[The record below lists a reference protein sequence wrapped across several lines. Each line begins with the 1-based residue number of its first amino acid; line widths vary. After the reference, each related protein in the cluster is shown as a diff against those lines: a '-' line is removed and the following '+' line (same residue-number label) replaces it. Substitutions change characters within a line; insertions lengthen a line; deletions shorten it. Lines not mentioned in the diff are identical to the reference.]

1 MVTDFAI
8 TTLGQRIGQEGNAS
22 VKVHVGGR
30 GRGSCQDHVHGG
42 IMNSF
47 LSHPWFA
54 LGLGVACSVL
64 ALTFWFVDNRGD
76 VLGLIAF
83 LFRLAHVFS
92 AMLWV
97 GMIWFVN
104 FIQLVALRGADDAG
118 KAVLMQHIVPQVADV
133 FRVVSH
139 LTLASG
145 AGLLLTSGYVLDR
158 WVFPS
163 SVYIPSIRGGM
174 LWGGVFLGVVMWV
187 LVHKVIWPSL
197 AVVLDAGAEPGARA
211 KARDRV
217 LVAARV
223 NLVLALPVTF
233 LMVAAAHLY

>member
-1 MVTDFAI
+1 
-8 TTLGQRIGQEGNAS
+8 
-22 VKVHVGGR
+22 
-30 GRGSCQDHVHGG
+30 
-42 IMNSF
+42 MNSF
-47 LSHPWFA
+47 LSHPGVA
-54 LGLGVACSVL
+54 LGLGAVCSVL
-64 ALTFWFVDNRGD
+64 ALAFWFVDNRGD
-76 VLGLIAF
+76 VLGLIGF
-83 LFRLAHVFS
+83 LFRLAHIFS

-104 FIQLVALRGADDAG
+104 FIQIVALREADDAG
-118 KAVLMQHIVPQVADV
+118 KLVLMGHIVPQVVNV

-163 SVYIPSIRGGM
+163 SVYIPSIRGGT
-174 LWGGVFLGVVMWV
+174 LWGGVLLGMVMWA

-197 AVVLDAGAEPGARA
+197 AVVLDAGADAGVRA
-211 KARDRV
+211 KARERV

-223 NLVLALPVTF
+223 NLMLALPATF
-233 LMVAAAHLY
+233 LMIAAAHLY